1 MNQNDFNFMREALML
16 ISLLAQLGQP
26 YSIHYDEAEKK
37 IRLKGP
43 RGNSCEIL
51 DSQASRDV
59 ILTILRSEQQKAFQS
74 K

>member
-16 ISLLAQLGQP
+16 ISLLAQLGQH
-26 YSIHYDEAEKK
+26 YSIHYDEVDKK
-37 IRLKGP
+37 ILLKGP
-43 RGNSCEIL
+43 KGNSCEIL
-51 DSQASRDV
+51 DSKASRDV